1 MILYMKKILIFLDE
15 VRSAIR
21 EGTYRQNMKTYF
33 LPRIAKLT
41 VGILT
46 LFSKLPGIS
55 GLLKFQPG
63 KFGFFVRDTYFLT
76 HNAGLMSCCSLA
88 LSDITAAGQGVK
100 NIRSNFGMSLYKKL
114 LLRNNWKS
122 YFQTPIQTDLSQ
134 LASAERGSY
143 PNDIHDWWGKD
154 YAVIPFKDVLGA
166 VGLYFRLSPKVV
178 KLSDVFV
185 EKYGINL
192 EETIGVHYRGT
203 DKQTEIETPSLTEFI
218 SQTRHFM
225 QEMANPKILLL
236 TDEPAVA
243 NGFEAAFPN
252 AVITINELATPGG
265 SLGAHTR
272 DSKEPEVQGQIFL
285 AILSLVSKCKK
296 VVTHTGNGALWE
308 VLFRE
313 STEGLKQIR
322 TQER

>member
-1 MILYMKKILIFLDE
+1 MKKILIFLDE

-41 VGILT
+41 VSILA
-46 LFSKLPGIS
+46 LISKLPGIS
-55 GLLKFQPG
+55 GLLKFQTG

-76 HNAGLMSCCSLA
+76 YNAGLLSCSTVT
-88 LSDITAAGQGVK
+88 LSDITASGRKVTK
-100 NIRSNFGMSLYKKL
+100 IKSNFGMSLYKKWL
-114 LLRNNWKS
+114 LKNNWKS
-122 YFQTPIQTDLSQ
+122 FFQTPVQTNSSQ
-134 LASAERGSY
+134 LASAESESY
-143 PNDIHDWWGKD
+143 PKDIHDWWGKD
-154 YAVIPFKDVLGA
+154 YAAIPFKDVLEA
-166 VGLYFRLSPKVV
+166 VGLCFCLSPKVM
-178 KLSDVFV
+178 KISDAFV

-218 SQTRHFM
+218 SQTRQFM
-225 QEMANPKILLL
+225 QEMANPKISLL
-236 TDEPAVA
+236 TDEPDVIV
-243 NGFEAAFPN
+243 GFEAAFPN
-252 AVITINELATPGG
+252 AVITINELAAPGG
-265 SLGAHTR
+265 SIGAHTL

-308 VLFRE
+308 VLFRG
-313 STEGLKQIR
+313 STEGLKQVR

>member
-1 MILYMKKILIFLDE
+1 MKKILIFLDE

-41 VGILT
+41 VNILS
-46 LFSKLPGIS
+46 LISKLPGMS

-76 HNAGLMSCCSLA
+76 YNAGLLSCSTVT
-88 LSDITAAGQGVK
+88 LSDITASGRTVRK
-100 NIRSNFGMSLYKKL
+100 IKSNFGMSLYKKW

-122 YFQTPIQTDLSQ
+122 FFESPLETHSSQ
-134 LASAERGSY
+134 LASAESETY
-143 PNDIHDWWGKD
+143 PKDIHDWWGKD
-154 YAVIPFKDVLGA
+154 YATIPFKA
-166 VGLYFRLSPKVV
+166 VQEPIGLYFRLSPEVV
-178 KLSDVFV
+178 KFSDSFV

-218 SQTRHFM
+218 SQTRQFM

-236 TDEPAVA
+236 TDEPDVIV
-243 NGFEAAFPN
+243 GFEAAFPK
-252 AVITINELATPGG
+252 AVITINELAAPGG
-265 SLGAHTR
+265 SIGAHIL

-308 VLFRE
+308 VLFRG

>member
-1 MILYMKKILIFLDE
+1 MKKILIFLVE

-21 EGTYRQNMKTYF
+21 EGTYRQNMKTFF

-41 VGILT
+41 VSILS
-46 LFSKLPGIS
+46 LISKLPGMS

-76 HNAGLMSCCSLA
+76 YNAGLLSCSTVT
-88 LSDITAAGQGVK
+88 LSDITASGRTVRK
-100 NIRSNFGMSLYKKL
+100 IKSNFGMSLYKKW

-122 YFQTPIQTDLSQ
+122 FFQIPIQANSSQ
-134 LASAERGSY
+134 LASAESETY
-143 PNDIHDWWGKD
+143 PKDIHDWWGKD
-154 YAVIPFKDVLGA
+154 YASIPFKA
-166 VGLYFRLSPKVV
+166 VQEPVDLYFRLSPKVV
-178 KLSDVFV
+178 KLSDGFV

-203 DKQTEIETPSLTEFI
+203 DKQSEIETPSLTGFI
-218 SQTRHFM
+218 SQTRQFM

-236 TDEPAVA
+236 TDEPDVIV
-243 NGFEAAFPN
+243 GFEAAFPK
-252 AVITINELATPGG
+252 AVITIYELAAPGG
-265 SLGAHTR
+265 SIGAHIL

-308 VLFRE
+308 VLFRG
-313 STEGLKQIR
+313 SNEGLKQVR
-322 TQER
+322 TQEG

>member
-1 MILYMKKILIFLDE
+1 MKKILIFLDE
-15 VRSAIR
+15 VRSAVR

-33 LPRIAKLT
+33 LHRIAKLT
-41 VGILT
+41 VSILS
-46 LFSKLPGIS
+46 LISKLPGIS

-76 HNAGLMSCCSLA
+76 YNAGLLSCSTVT
-88 LSDITAAGQGVK
+88 LSDITASGRTVRK
-100 NIRSNFGMSLYKKL
+100 IKSNLGMSLYKKW
-114 LLRNNWKS
+114 LLRNNWRS
-122 YFQTPIQTDLSQ
+122 YFQTPIKANSSQ
-134 LASAERGSY
+134 LASAESESY
-143 PNDIHDWWGKD
+143 SKDIHDWWGKD
-154 YAVIPFKDVLGA
+154 YAALPLKA
-166 VGLYFRLSPKVV
+166 VQETVSLYFCLSPKVV
-178 KLSDVFV
+178 KFSDGFV

-218 SQTRHFM
+218 SHTRQFM

-236 TDEPAVA
+236 TDEPDVVV
-243 NGFEAAFPN
+243 GFEAAFPK

-265 SLGAHTR
+265 SLGAHIL

-308 VLFRE
+308 LLFRG
-313 STEGLKQIR
+313 STEGLKQVR
-322 TQER
+322 THER

>member
-1 MILYMKKILIFLDE
+1 MKI
-15 VRSAIR
+15 
-21 EGTYRQNMKTYF
+21 YF
-33 LPRIAKLT
+33 LQRIAKLT
-41 VGILT
+41 VSIVSLI
-46 LFSKLPGIS
+46 SKLPGIS
-55 GLLKFQPG
+55 GLIKFQPG

-76 HNAGLMSCCSLA
+76 YNAGLLSCSTVT
-88 LSDITAAGQGVK
+88 LSDITASGRKVTK
-100 NIRSNFGMSLYKKL
+100 IKSNFGMSLYKKC

-122 YFQTPIQTDLSQ
+122 FFQIPVLTHPSQ
-134 LASAERGSY
+134 LASAQSGSY

-154 YAVIPFKDVLGA
+154 YAAIPFKDVLEA
-166 VGLYFRLSPKVV
+166 VDLYFRLSPKVM
-178 KLSDVFV
+178 KISDGFV

-218 SQTRHFM
+218 SQTRQFM
-225 QEMANPKILLL
+225 QQMTNPKILLL
-236 TDEPAVA
+236 TDEPAVTI
-243 NGFEAAFPN
+243 GFEAAFPK
-252 AVITINELATPGG
+252 AVITVTELATPGG
-265 SLGAHTR
+265 SIGAHIL

-313 STEGLKQIR
+313 STEGLKQVR
-322 TQER
+322 T